1 MKKIIKFFKGVKKE
15 ISRVRWPNKK
25 EMVKYSIATIT
36 FILFFSLFFYGFDAI
51 VAVLIEIFK

>member
-25 EMVKYSIATIT
+25 EMVKYSIATLV
-36 FILFFSLFFYGFDAI
+36 FILFFALFFYGFDA
-51 VAVLIEIFK
+51 AAAGLMELFK